1 MILPQSWSAGPVSVR
16 RVSVPAERL
25 AGSLDGFTERHGA
38 TVTGSDAAELRLT
51 GADGARAWLEVPFPP
66 LPAAASA
73 AGVDPR
79 EVLIAHATRPRT
91 VGVLLVRRRAH
102 AVGVFVGVD
111 LVASKV
117 DSAYVQGTTR
127 AGGWSQQRF
136 ARRRANQAR
145 AAFADAS
152 DIAVRILLPRA
163 AQLDGVVCGGDRTA
177 VDAVLADPRLRAL
190 ADLRRDP
197 FLSVPDP
204 RLRILQATP
213 EQFRAVRIV
222 LDP

>member
-1 MILPQSWSAGPVSVR
+1 VSVR

-25 AGSLDGFTERHGA
+25 ARWLDGFTDRHGA
-38 TVTGSDAAELRLT
+38 TVAIADSGEVQLT

-66 LPAAASA
+66 LAAVAS
-73 AGVDPR
+73 GEDPR
-79 EVLIAHATRPRT
+79 AVLVAHTGRSRT
-91 VGVLLVRRRAH
+91 VGVLLVRRGGH
-102 AVGVFVGVD
+102 AIGVFAGSD

-117 DSAYVQGTTR
+117 DSSYVQGATR

-145 AAFADAS
+145 AAFSDAADTA
-152 DIAVRILLPRA
+152 ARILLPHA
-163 AQLDGVVCGGDRTA
+163 AELDALICGGDRAA
-177 VDAVLADPRLRAL
+177 VEAVLADPRLRVLGA
-190 ADLRRDP
+190 LRRGP

-204 RLRILQATP
+204 RLRVLQATP
-213 EQFRAVRIV
+213 QQFRAVQIT